1 MPNFKK
7 FSHAVNKKFQSLG
20 SKVFV
25 VNVPKETIWEVYQNS
40 IPAANNQVFRE
51 RRAHECN
58 TCKSFMNK
66 IGNVVAIN
74 PDGSLDS
81 IWVAELSKL

>member
-58 TCKSFMNK
+58 TCKSFMK
-66 IGNVVAIN
+66 IESVT
-74 PDGSLDS
+74 S
-81 IWVAELSKL
+81 